1 MNNPSY
7 WGTVYWG
14 GRTRSWNGDDGP
26 NCRSEW
32 LSPDVSAHLV
42 SFGDQSRRSQ
52 VQQPVIRS
60 GRTSN
65 ASGLPVGDGTRRYRP
80 LAIAVVVVVG
90 AAASVPTALHP
101 ASASGLAHTATA
113 HNSAGWAR
121 PNSVGLPPGWTQTW
135 STHALAD
142 PGHPIA
148 LSSPIP
154 ANLDGQPSVVVG
166 DRGGTLY
173 GMHLVSPSPT
183 AVRATNWPVT
193 SGNGPIDSTPSVLP
207 GSGLSTVLVG
217 SGNDFYPV
225 SGGYQ
230 AFTASGARKWFTP
243 VVNPPSDT
251 SPAGGVQAGLSVGNL
266 TPGVTQVFAGSL
278 GQVAYALDAADG
290 APLKGWP
297 FFNSDSTHA
306 TASLADLYGTGQ
318 TQIVVGGDQTT
329 GSGRGQSYTDGGH
342 IRILTGTGNQI
353 CRADTDQVVDSSP
366 AVGTFLTGGATGIV
380 TGTGTFYP
388 GASTTNVLLAYDARC
403 RIQWSAMLDGSTFSS
418 PALSDVLGNG
428 TLQVVE
434 GTDQGSGNSGSVW
447 VLDGTTGRT
456 IWKQANIG
464 RVIGSVVT
472 ADLSGSGY
480 NDVIV
485 PTISG
490 TDVFDGRT
498 GNQIATLSP
507 FLGLQNAPLVT
518 DDPNGTIGITLAGY
532 IGGAPGGIGQIDHY
546 EIPRTGPAD
555 AVGPGSWP
563 MFHHDPQLTGTAG
576 GGTVAHVIPACQVP
590 SAVTT
595 GYVLAASDGGLF
607 NFPSATPFC
616 GSAGAEHL
624 VKPVVGVDMAP
635 STGGYWEVA
644 SDGGIF
650 TYGGA
655 PFLGSM
661 GGRPLNSPIVGMAVS
676 LDGRGY
682 WEVASDGGVFAFG
695 DAPFLG
701 SMGGSHL
708 NKPIVGISVTAD
720 GKGYRLVAADGGIF
734 SFGDAPFS
742 GSTGAERLNAPVVAT
757 VNDPNTGGYW
767 EVAADGG
774 IFSFGDAPFFGSAG
788 GIVLNSPVVG
798 MAETANGSGYEL
810 VAADGGVFAFGSAAF
825 LGSMG
830 GKPLAA
836 PVVGIAGF

>member
-1 MNNPSY
+1 
-7 WGTVYWG
+7 
-14 GRTRSWNGDDGP
+14 
-26 NCRSEW
+26 
-32 LSPDVSAHLV
+32 
-42 SFGDQSRRSQ
+42 
-52 VQQPVIRS
+52 
-60 GRTSN
+60 
-65 ASGLPVGDGTRRYRP
+65 
-80 LAIAVVVVVG
+80 
-90 AAASVPTALHP
+90 VPTGVHP
-101 ASASGLAHTATA
+101 ASAVGPVHRDTA

-121 PNSVGLPPGWTQTW
+121 PTILGLPAGWTMTW
-135 STHALAD
+135 STGALTDA
-142 PGHPIA
+142 GHPIA
-148 LSSPIP
+148 LSSPVP
-154 ANLDGQPSVVVG
+154 ANLDGQSSVVVG
-166 DRGGTLY
+166 DRSGTLY
-173 GMHLVSPSPT
+173 AIHLVSSGSH
-183 AVRATNWPVT
+183 AVEATNWPVT

-207 GSGLSTVLVG
+207 GNGLSTVLVG

-230 AFTASGARKWFTP
+230 AFTPDGARKWFTP

-266 TPGVTQVFAGSL
+266 TPGATLAFAGSL
-278 GQVAYALDAADG
+278 GQVSYALDTANG
-290 APLKGWP
+290 APLTGWP

-366 AVGTFLTGGATGIV
+366 AVGTFLAGGATGIV
-380 TGTGTFYP
+380 TGTGSFYA
-388 GASTTNVLLAYDARC
+388 GASTTDALLAYDARC
-403 RIQWSAMLDGSTFSS
+403 HLQWSTMLDGSTFSS

-428 TLQVVE
+428 ALQVVE
-434 GTDQGSGNSGSVW
+434 GTDQGSGGSGSVW
-447 VLDGTTGRT
+447 VLDGTTGRL
-456 IWKQANIG
+456 IWKATDIG

-472 ADLSGSGY
+472 ADLMGTGY

-498 GNQIATLSP
+498 GRQIATLSP

-518 DDPNGTIGITLAGY
+518 ADPNGTIGITLAGY
-532 IGGAPGGIGQIDHY
+532 IGGAPGGLGQIDHY
-546 EIPRTGPAD
+546 EIPAAVGTD
-555 AVGPGSWP
+555 AIGPGSWP
-563 MFHHDPQLTGTAG
+563 MFHHDPQLTGTVAG
-576 GGTVAHVIPACQVP
+576 GAGPPVVAPCQVP

-595 GYVLAASDGGLF
+595 GYVLAAADGGLF
-607 NFPSATPFC
+607 SYPSTTPFC
-616 GSAGAEHL
+616 GSAGNERL
-624 VKPVVGVDMAP
+624 TSPVVGVAMTP
-635 STGGYWEVA
+635 SNGGYWEVA

-650 TYGGA
+650 AYGGA
-655 PFLGSM
+655 QFMGSM
-661 GGRPLNSPIVGMAVS
+661 GGKSLNSPVVGMAVTP
-676 LDGRGY
+676 DGRGY

-695 DAPFLG
+695 DAAFLG
-701 SMGGSHL
+701 SEGGSHL
-708 NKPIVGISVTAD
+708 NKPVVGISVTAD

-742 GSTGAERLNAPVVAT
+742 GSTGGQRLNAPVVAAI
-757 VNDPNTGGYW
+757 NDPNTGGYW

-774 IFSFGDAPFFGSAG
+774 IFAFGDAPYLGSAG

-798 MAETANGSGYEL
+798 MAETSNGSGYEL
-810 VAADGGVFAFGSAAF
+810 VAADGGVFTYGSASY

-830 GKPLAA
+830 GKQLAA
-836 PVVGIAGF
+836 PMVGIAGY

>member
-1 MNNPSY
+1 M
-7 WGTVYWG
+7 
-14 GRTRSWNGDDGP
+14 
-26 NCRSEW
+26 
-32 LSPDVSAHLV
+32 
-42 SFGDQSRRSQ
+42 
-52 VQQPVIRS
+52 
-60 GRTSN
+60 GRTSY
-65 ASGLPVGDGTRRYRP
+65 AFGPPVGGRARRYRA
-80 LAIAVVVVVG
+80 LIIAVVVVG
-90 AAASVPTALHP
+90 AAASVPTGLHP
-101 ASASGLAHTATA
+101 AWASEPGLTVIA
-113 HNSAGWAR
+113 HNPAGWAR
-121 PNSVGLPPGWTQTW
+121 PNSVGLPVGWAQTW
-135 STHALAD
+135 STGLLAD
-142 PGHPIA
+142 PGQPIA
-148 LSSPIP
+148 LSSPVP

-166 DRGGTLY
+166 DRNGTLH
-173 GMHLVSPSPT
+173 GIHLVSPTST
-183 AVRATNWPVT
+183 AVKATGWPVFNR
-193 SGNGPIDSTPSVLP
+193 NGPIDSTPSVLP

-217 SGNDFYPV
+217 SGNDFFPA

-230 AFTASGARKWFTP
+230 AFASSGVRKWFTP
-243 VVNPPSDT
+243 VVNPASDT
-251 SPAGGVQAGLSVGNL
+251 SPVGGVQAGLSVGNL
-266 TPGVTQVFAGSL
+266 TSGATQTFAGSL
-278 GQVAYALDAADG
+278 GQVSYALDAASG
-290 APLKGWP
+290 APLTGWP

-366 AVGTFLTGGATGIV
+366 AVGTFLTGGGTGIV
-380 TGTGTFYP
+380 TGTGSFYS
-388 GASTTNVLLAYDARC
+388 GASTTNALLAYDAQC
-403 RIQWSAMLDGSTFSS
+403 HLQWSATLDGSTFSS
-418 PALSDVLGNG
+418 PALSDVLGDG

-434 GTDQGSGNSGSVW
+434 GTDQGSGGSGSVW

-456 IWKQANIG
+456 IWKQADIG

-498 GNQIATLSP
+498 GTQIATLSP

-518 DDPNGTIGITLAGY
+518 ADPNGTIGITLAGY
-532 IGGAPGGIGQIDHY
+532 VGVTGVTGGVGQIDHY
-546 EIPRTGPAD
+546 EIPRTGAAA

-563 MFHHDPQLTGTAG
+563 MFHHDPQLTGTAAG
-576 GGTVAHVIPACQVP
+576 GAVPHVIPACRVP
-590 SAVTT
+590 SAVTS
-595 GYVLAASDGGLF
+595 GYVLSASDGGLF
-607 NFPSATPFC
+607 SYPSSTPFC

-624 VKPVVGVDMAP
+624 ARPVVGVAMAP

-661 GGRPLNSPIVGMAVS
+661 GGRPLNSPVVGMAVS
-676 LDGRGY
+676 PDGRGY

-695 DAPFLG
+695 DVPFFG
-701 SMGGSHL
+701 SVGGSHL
-708 NKPIVGISVTAD
+708 NKPIVGISATAD

-757 VNDPNTGGYW
+757 ANDPNTGGYW

-774 IFSFGDAPFFGSAG
+774 IFAFGDAPYLGSAG
-788 GIVLNSPVVG
+788 GTVLNSPVVG

-810 VAADGGVFAFGSAAF
+810 VAADGGVFTYGSASF
-825 LGSMG
+825 HGSMG